1 MSDKEE
7 AERVQAQLLFEGIK
21 GRRPETDRELDEWL
35 ASPEGKA
42 ATAYELTSLSPWGEK
57 GGHDGR
63 RLTSCAPTCRK
74 RTADHSSARRCRRTR
89 MGMNRGADQ
98 LRVAVSTLG
107 LAGSALSLASD

>member
-42 ATAYELTSLSPWGEK
+42 ATAYEFTSLSRWGEK
-57 GGHDGR
+57 GR
-63 RLTSCAPTCRK
+63 A
-74 RTADHSSARRCRRTR
+74 
-89 MGMNRGADQ
+89 
-98 LRVAVSTLG
+98 
-107 LAGSALSLASD
+107 